1 MIKLHEK
8 FFDVKDETIEVVK
21 VENELLFKALGS
33 LEEVYDEDRKII
45 TALTEQIKLSQ

>member
-21 VENELLFKALGS
+21 VEKEVKVVITLPKPLFL
-33 LEEVYDEDRKII
+33 
-45 TALTEQIKLSQ
+45 